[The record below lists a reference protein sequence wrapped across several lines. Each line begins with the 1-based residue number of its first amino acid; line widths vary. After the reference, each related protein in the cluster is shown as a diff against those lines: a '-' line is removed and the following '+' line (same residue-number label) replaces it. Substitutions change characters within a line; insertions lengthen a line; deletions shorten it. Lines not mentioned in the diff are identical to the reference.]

1 MKPAGPVNYTRIS
14 HTDTTIS
21 IFNAS
26 CQTQD
31 GYVQRNLTNITYEEI
46 PNTIG
51 LCFFPNYYK
60 DYIKNE
66 TVDTDP
72 RFTGIETNNES
83 ISILHS
89 KCLGS
94 GVSYFNS
101 PLTYNIPYS
110 DIPKTV
116 AECYYPNIE
125 KKTSIANKNSCG
137 AFVLLVL
144 FFVVQMMFYT

>member
-1 MKPAGPVNYTRIS
+1 MEPAGPVNYTGIS

-51 LCFFPNYYK
+51 LCFFPNYYT
-60 DYIKNE
+60 DYLKNQ

-72 RFTGIETNNES
+72 RFTSIEANNES

-94 GVSYFNS
+94 RAAFFNS
-101 PLTYNIPYS
+101 PLTYNISYN

-125 KKTSIANKNSCG
+125 KKTSMANKKSYG
-137 AFVLLVL
+137 TFFLVVLL
-144 FFVVQMMFYT
+144 FVVQVMFYT